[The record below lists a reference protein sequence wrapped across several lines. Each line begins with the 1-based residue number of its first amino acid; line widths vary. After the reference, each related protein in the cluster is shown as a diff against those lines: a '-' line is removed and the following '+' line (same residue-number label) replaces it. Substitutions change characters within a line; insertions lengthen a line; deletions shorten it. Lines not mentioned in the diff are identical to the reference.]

1 MADLERI
8 GKINNALAGQTL
20 NGEWPIIYFQEAKNP
35 GLFVTKCITI
45 VSFSESRVKF
55 RCDDLWFLT
64 ESEEIRVWGP
74 DSKKLNRHENILDI
88 FECMEVNPLISLNN
102 DKLFVTLVESRP
114 LYMSHRNFMGG
125 VLMSNDGLRVLTNHF
140 QFSSKD
146 LLISI
151 RRNTDE
157 RKNRLPRNIKEVKPK
172 KLDILDL
179 H

>member
-8 GKINNALAGQTL
+8 KKINNALFGQNL
-20 NGEWPIIYFQEAKNP
+20 DGEWPIIYFQEAKNP
-35 GLFVTKCITI
+35 GFFITKCIKI
-45 VSFSESRVKF
+45 LSFSESRVKF

-88 FECMEVNPLISLNN
+88 FECIEANPLISLNN

-114 LYMSHRNFMGG
+114 LYMSHRNFIAGILRG
-125 VLMSNDGLRVLTNHF
+125 KEGLKILHDHF
-140 QFSSKD
+140 QVSSKD
-146 LLISI
+146 LLINI
-151 RRNTDE
+151 RQSAVE
-157 RKNRLPRNIKEVKPK
+157 RKNTIPRDMEKIKLKRLDV
-172 KLDILDL
+172 LDL